1 MPPATPK
8 TRELDVLATSFKVS
22 ALCLAV
28 VLAGCQSNSQ
38 PENRAYQADLHMTQ
52 SKMQRP
58 PEWLRK
64 APTAA
69 ATSGDIWDRVRDG
82 YQLQGAGDNGTN
94 PRIDRQR
101 LWYASHEAALA
112 QSCSRGAPYLHY
124 IVERLEERNM
134 PLELALLP
142 VVESSFNPNALSRSA
157 ASGLWQFIP
166 TTGKY
171 FNLRQTRF
179 YDGRRDITAST
190 NAALD
195 YLSKLHDMFGGDWL
209 LALAAYNAGEGTVGR
224 AIERN
229 QSLGLPTDYWNLS
242 SLPPE
247 TQDYVPKLLAVSQI
261 VRNPDAY
268 GLALESIPNEPYFE
282 VVDIKQHLDLARV
295 AELAD
300 LDANELYR
308 LNPAYTQRV
317 TMDGPKHLLVP
328 AEKAQRLVATLPDIA
343 PEAVVQWQEYRV
355 RRGDTLRS
363 VAKRNRVSVEQLVAL
378 NKLSG
383 SSRLA
388 AGRELLIPR
397 RETGKTTTP
406 LETIAVAEE
415 PVVRTY
421 KVRTGDSLWSIARA
435 NEVELGDLKRWN
447 DLGKRGLK
455 VGETLKL
462 HGTGSGT
469 ATAVAMPASY
479 TVKATQAAVKTTKN
493 AKAAPTYYRVKAG
506 DSLYQIA
513 KRYNIGV
520 QALQDWNPR
529 VASALT
535 PGQTLTLFLN

>member
-8 TRELDVLATSFKVS
+8 TREIDVLATSFKVS
-22 ALCLAV
+22 ALCLALF
-28 VLAGCQSNSQ
+28 LAGCQSNQQQ
-38 PENRAYQADLHMTQ
+38 PESAYQANLEMTPN
-52 SKMQRP
+52 KMQRP

-64 APTAA
+64 APAAA

-82 YQLQGAGDNGTN
+82 YQLQSQGENTTN

-157 ASGLWQFIP
+157 AAGLWQFIP
-166 TTGKY
+166 TTGAY

-209 LALAAYNAGEGTVGR
+209 LALAAYNAGEGTVSR

-261 VRNPDAY
+261 VRNPAAY
-268 GLALESIPNEPYFE
+268 GLALESIPDEPYFE
-282 VVDIKQHLDLARV
+282 VVDIKQHLDLTRV
-295 AELAD
+295 AELAN

-317 TMDGPKHLLVP
+317 AMDGPKHLLVP
-328 AEKAQRLVATLPDIA
+328 AEKAKRLVATLPTIA
-343 PEAVVQWQEYRV
+343 SDAEVQWQEYRV
-355 RRGDTLRS
+355 RRGDTLRTI
-363 VAKRNRVSVEQLVAL
+363 AKRNKVSIEQLASL
-378 NKLSG
+378 NKLS
-383 SSRLA
+383 SNTRLA
-388 AGRELLIPR
+388 AGRELMIPR
-397 RETGKTTTP
+397 RQSGNATTP

-435 NEVELGDLKRWN
+435 NDVELADLKRWN

-462 HGTGSGT
+462 HGN
-469 ATAVAMPASY
+469 AVATRTTAAAVPASY
-479 TVKATQAAVKTTKN
+479 TVKTAKN
-493 AKAAPTYYRVKAG
+493 SKGAPTYYRVKAG

-529 VASALT
+529 IASALT

>member
-8 TRELDVLATSFKVS
+8 IREIDVLATSFKVS
-22 ALCLAV
+22 ALCLALF
-28 VLAGCQSNSQ
+28 LAGCQSNQ
-38 PENRAYQADLHMTQ
+38 PPADRAYQADLEMAPN
-52 SKMQRP
+52 KLQRP

-64 APTAA
+64 APAAA
-69 ATSGDIWDRVRDG
+69 ATSGDIWDRVRQG
-82 YQLQGAGDNGTN
+82 YQLQDQGENSTN

-157 ASGLWQFIP
+157 AAGLWQFIP

-209 LALAAYNAGEGTVGR
+209 LALAAYNAGEGTVSR

-242 SLPPE
+242 SLPAE

-261 VRNPDAY
+261 VRNPAAY
-268 GLALESIPNEPYFE
+268 GLALESIPDEPYFE
-282 VVDIKQHLDLARV
+282 VVDIKQHLDLTRV
-295 AELAD
+295 AALAD
-300 LDANELYR
+300 LDADELYR

-328 AEKAQRLVATLPDIA
+328 AQKAKRLVAALPDIA
-343 PEAVVQWQEYRV
+343 SDAVVQWQEYRV
-355 RRGDTLRS
+355 RRGDTLRTI
-363 VAKRNRVSVEQLVAL
+363 AKRNKVSVEQLASL
-378 NKLSG
+378 NKLS
-383 SSRLA
+383 SNTRLA
-388 AGRELLIPR
+388 AGRELMIPR
-397 RETGKTTTP
+397 RETGNSPTA
-406 LETIAVAEE
+406 LETIEVAEE

-421 KVRTGDSLWSIARA
+421 RVRNGDSLWSIARA
-435 NEVELGDLKRWN
+435 NDVELADLKRWN

-462 HGTGSGT
+462 HGN
-469 ATAVAMPASY
+469 AVAARTTTAAKAVPAAY
-479 TVKATQAAVKTTKN
+479 TVKTTAKN
-493 AKAAPTYYRVKAG
+493 GKGAPTYYRVKPG

-513 KRYNIGV
+513 KRYNVGL

-529 VASALT
+529 IASALT

>member
-8 TRELDVLATSFKVS
+8 TREIDVLATSFKVS

-28 VLAGCQSNSQ
+28 FLAGCQSNSQ
-38 PENRAYQADLHMTQ
+38 PTDNGYQADLEMTPH
-52 SKMQRP
+52 KMQRP

-64 APTAA
+64 APAVA

-82 YQLQGAGDNGTN
+82 YQLQDQGENGTN

-101 LWYASHEAALA
+101 LWYASHEAALS

-124 IVERLEERNM
+124 IVERLEERKM

-157 ASGLWQFIP
+157 AAGLWQFIP

-209 LALAAYNAGEGTVGR
+209 LALAAYNAGEGTVSR

-242 SLPPE
+242 SLPQE

-261 VRNPDAY
+261 VRNPGAY
-268 GLALESIPNEPYFE
+268 GLALESIPDEPYFE
-282 VVDIKQHLDLARV
+282 VVDIKQHLDLNRV

-300 LDANELYR
+300 LDAKELYR
-308 LNPAYTQRV
+308 LNPAYTQGV

-328 AEKAQRLVATLPDIA
+328 AEKAKRLAAALPSIA
-343 PEAVVQWQEYRV
+343 SDAVVQWQEYRV

-363 VAKRNRVSVEQLVAL
+363 IAKRNHVSVEQLTAL
-378 NKLSG
+378 NKLS
-383 SSRLA
+383 SHTRLS
-388 AGRELLIPR
+388 AGRELMLPR
-397 RETGKTTTP
+397 RETGNTTTP

-435 NEVELGDLKRWN
+435 NDVELADLKRWN

-462 HGTGSGT
+462 HDTGSATTT
-469 ATAVAMPASY
+469 ATAALPAAY
-479 TVKATQAAVKTTKN
+479 TVKVKSAKATKN
-493 AKAAPTYYRVKAG
+493 AKGAPTYYRVKAG

-513 KRYNIGV
+513 KRYNIGL